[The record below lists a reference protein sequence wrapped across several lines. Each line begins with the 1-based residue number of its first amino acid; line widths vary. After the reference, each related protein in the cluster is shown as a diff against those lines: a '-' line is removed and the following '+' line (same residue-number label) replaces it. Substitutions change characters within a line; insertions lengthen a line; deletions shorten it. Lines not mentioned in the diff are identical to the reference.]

1 MIYLKKM
8 IKKLNNCV
16 EDKNKIKYKNL
27 EARKIKDK
35 DKNKKR

>member
-16 EDKNKIKYKNL
+16 EDKNKIKYKKL
-27 EARKIKDK
+27 EAR
-35 DKNKKR
+35 NY